1 MHRLLTICIAFA
13 FTANCA
19 GAPLAATGY
28 VAEPFAHSADP
39 KAQDAPELVAAY
51 VKALPA
57 GTKITITTTDGET
70 LKGTLMAV
78 QDEAIIVRP
87 RTRIPEPA
95 QAIPL
100 QRIATVEA
108 QQANGGLGRAI
119 AIGAGVGAGAALGV
133 FLAIAVLLSD

>member
-1 MHRLLTICIAFA
+1 MTMHRLLTIGVAA
-13 FTANCA
+13 ALTANCA
-19 GAPLAATGY
+19 SAPRAATGY
-28 VAEPFAHSADP
+28 LAEPLSRST
-39 KAQDAPELVAAY
+39 KAQDPPALVAAY

-57 GTKITITTTDGET
+57 GTKITITAADGET
-70 LKGTLMAV
+70 LKATLMAV

-95 QAIPL
+95 QTIPL
-100 QRIATVEA
+100 QRIASVEA